1 MKAPRGEKARRA
13 QEVRDMMAEYY
24 VLRKNRAFEYL
35 QPHPGPYELED
46 DPGLGVHV
54 RYKGEVHEIYGLSFL
69 NEAAKKG
76 KHTELTCTC
85 VDGWCEELCF
95 PKIHDE
101 GR

>member
-76 KHTELTCTC
+76 STRSLRARVLTVGARSC
-85 VDGWCEELCF
+85 VYPRF
-95 PKIHDE
+95 TS
-101 GR
+101 